1 MAELVQQTENMQL
14 AELEW
19 PAERIRESFIAF
31 FRDRYEHVFW
41 PSSPVVPHDDPTLL
55 FANAGMNQFKPHFL
69 GTMDPSLPMAK
80 LSRAVNSQKCIRAGG
95 KHNDLD
101 DVGKDVY
108 HHTFF
113 EMLGNWSFGA
123 YFKREAIAWAW
134 ECLTEVFGL
143 SPERLYATYFGGD
156 ETQGLEP
163 DEEAR
168 EIWLQFL
175 PAERVLPF
183 GCKDNFWEMGDT
195 GPCGP
200 CTEIHYDRIGG
211 RDAAPLVNA
220 DLPDVIEIW
229 NNVFIQFNREEGG
242 VLRELPNKHVD
253 TGMGF
258 ERLASILQGKTS
270 NYDTDIF
277 QPIFRA
283 IQQVTGARDYTGKIE
298 AEDTDNV
305 DMAYRVVADHIRTLT
320 FAITDGAVPS
330 SDGRGYV
337 LRRVLR
343 RGVRYGQQVLGGPPG
358 FFHQLVPVVVGLMKG
373 AFPELEGRQ
382 AFVMDVIKEE
392 EESFNKTLD
401 KGLREFNKIAEQVK
415 AEGKTVFPGDAAQF
429 LYATMGFP
437 VDLTTL
443 MAEEQGLTLDAEG
456 FEAKMEEE
464 REKSKE
470 AHAAAKSGGGA
481 NLVLEA
487 EQTSWLANNGVA
499 ATDSAPKYLGAE
511 EGAGLPA
518 VVVAIFKKSEVDNGR
533 AGFVDS
539 ATAADGPVGVLL
551 DRTAFYAESGGQI
564 FDTGAIAFGEAGE
577 AFEVGNCQTF
587 AGYDLHVGEVAGGGS
602 LAVGAAVRVG
612 VDYARRARVA
622 PNHTMTHV
630 LNFAL
635 REVLLGG
642 VTDDR
647 TGACD
652 QKGSAVDAER
662 LRFDFAWNGP
672 LEPEQLA
679 RVEAI
684 VNEKIAEQLPVYAE
698 VSPFEQACQIPSLRR
713 VFGER
718 YPDPVRVISVGAPVG
733 ELLADPLDPKWNGL
747 SIEFCGGTHL
757 TNTGQAAFFQLMEES
772 GIAKGIRR
780 VIAVTRGAAEEARDR
795 SRAFEA
801 ELKAAAELE
810 GEALLEACKGLTQAL
825 NPLAISVVDK
835 NRLREELGAL
845 ATKVKAWK
853 KKQLKAMSGMALG
866 LCEERAKE
874 AREAGAR
881 KVVLRVDF
889 GCDGKVGKKCVQEMH
904 KHHPEGVFMVLS
916 ADEDAD
922 RFQCYA
928 MIPGAKEKGLDANAW
943 LAAAMDAA
951 GGGKSGGKPDN
962 AMGTV
967 NGCSGIDA
975 AAAAAE
981 AFEL

>member
-1 MAELVQQTENMQL
+1 
-14 AELEW
+14 
-19 PAERIRESFIAF
+19 
-31 FRDRYEHVFW
+31 
-41 PSSPVVPHDDPTLL
+41 
-55 FANAGMNQFKPHFL
+55 MNQFKPHFL

-642 VTDDR
+642 VIHRDKR
-647 TGACD
+647 A
-652 QKGSAVDAER
+652 AVDAER

-698 VSPFEQACQIPSLRR
+698 VSPFEQACQILARRCSASAPTRALR
-713 VFGER
+713 
-718 YPDPVRVISVGAPVG
+718 ISVGAPLRAVG
-733 ELLADPLDPKWNGL
+733 DRWTPSGTGSALSSAGHDLTTPPGGLLPADGGVGHRQGHPARDCGHARGGGGGSGPQPRFRGRAEGGGRVGGGGAARGL
-747 SIEFCGGTHL
+747 QGAHPGPEPAGHLRGG
-757 TNTGQAAFFQLMEES
+757 QEPAA
-772 GIAKGIRR
+772 
-780 VIAVTRGAAEEARDR
+780 RGAGRTGHQGEGLEEEAAEGDVWDGA
-795 SRAFEA
+795 RA
-801 ELKAAAELE
+801 LRGE
-810 GEALLEACKGLTQAL
+810 GEG
-825 NPLAISVVDK
+825 
-835 NRLREELGAL
+835 GAGG
-845 ATKVKAWK
+845 W
-853 KKQLKAMSGMALG
+853 
-866 LCEERAKE
+866 
-874 AREAGAR
+874 GAQ
-881 KVVLRVDF
+881 
-889 GCDGKVGKKCVQEMH
+889 GG
-904 KHHPEGVFMVLS
+904 
-916 ADEDAD
+916 
-922 RFQCYA
+922 
-928 MIPGAKEKGLDANAW
+928 
-943 LAAAMDAA
+943 AA
-951 GGGKSGGKPDN
+951 GGLRLRREGGEEVRAGDAQAPPRGCVHGALGRRGCRPVPVLRHDPGGQGEG
-962 AMGTV
+962 AGRQRLAGGGHGRGRRGQV
-967 NGCSGIDA
+967 RGQAGQRNGHG
-975 AAAAAE
+975 E
-981 AFEL
+981 RLQRH